1 MTRLDRYQLSNQ
13 KDDFDKAILHLTES
27 ILLQP
32 WSLPEHKL
40 NILLFFFNLA
50 VALYVRSNESK
61 RPGDVSYATKYLR
74 HLRDQPHEMFV
85 FPRHQATSSLVD
97 ALAFRV
103 ELEAGSVMQNIG
115 EMAVLCRELLNL
127 DMSDFDTARSITLF
141 ARAVLLKISPW
152 VPDQPLDQLVDCL
165 RAARKHK
172 PDLRE
177 ARFALAHCLSCRYCM
192 TFVNDDYEEA
202 ASVLDE
208 ILTSSSP
215 RDSQDEFIAGV
226 QRIVT
231 TLAMIRSNTH

>member
-40 NILLFFFNLA
+40 NILLLFFNLV
-50 VALYVRSNESK
+50 VALYVRSNES
-61 RPGDVSYATKYLR
+61 
-74 HLRDQPHEMFV
+74 
-85 FPRHQATSSLVD
+85 RHQATSSLVD

-115 EMAVLCRELLNL
+115 EMAVLCRELLTL

-152 VPDQPLDQLVDCL
+152 VPDQPLDQLVDCCE
-165 RAARKHK
+165 R
-172 PDLRE
+172 
-177 ARFALAHCLSCRYCM
+177 
-192 TFVNDDYEEA
+192 
-202 ASVLDE
+202 
-208 ILTSSSP
+208 
-215 RDSQDEFIAGV
+215 
-226 QRIVT
+226 
-231 TLAMIRSNTH
+231 